1 MSDAL
6 TAEVL
11 RNALVVAAEEAGI
24 VVVRSAYSTFI
35 VEGSDASAAILD
47 ADGRLIA
54 HSMATTL
61 MNSMA
66 LKVAL
71 PELVKDI
78 PLATMRPG
86 DVFVLNDAYRGG
98 VHTNDLLVYRPVCT
112 SGIPAYFTATM
123 IHVSDLGGL
132 SAGGMAPLATDI
144 YLEGLQLPPVRLAT
158 ADGLEP
164 AVEAIL
170 RANSRTP
177 DKVMG
182 DVRALVAG
190 TAVAATRMDALI
202 REYGETGLR
211 AGIDAYLDYTETRT
225 RAALSALP
233 PGRYQASYP
242 IDDDG
247 MNPDNP
253 HHIRVTITLDHP
265 QPNART
271 LDPGNETPHA
281 RQQNQPDDTPTSPPD
296 DAQQAG
302 TRRSGVS
309 AGGEAGPGA
318 GTPVIDGASVVVDFA
333 GTDPQVPAA
342 INASA
347 SQSLAAA
354 VFAVRCFLDPTI
366 PMNDGCLRAI
376 DVRLPPGSLLD
387 ARSPYPCGGRFVPI
401 YAAMEAVF
409 QALSDAVPERA
420 IAASGIL
427 QPFSIAS
434 VDAPYWIH
442 LSYDFG
448 GVGARP
454 GLDGPNATGVHF
466 GVGRNSVPQVEPV
479 EGRCPLVVESIET
492 IPDSGGAGR
501 HRGGL
506 GSRTVYRFLADC
518 HVTTRGDRL
527 RLAPP
532 GRDGGQPGRL
542 GGFFKRRPDGSIE
555 RLASKVNNI
564 RFAAGEAFIV
574 ETTGGGG
581 VGPPQERDPA
591 LLEADLEAGH
601 VTPQGAAENY
611 GPAAP
616 PAQTRSPGS
625 KVTG

>member
-1 MSDAL
+1 MTDAL

-11 RNALVVAAEEAGI
+11 RNALVVAAEEASI

-35 VEGSDASAAILD
+35 VEGSDASAAVLD
-47 ADGRLIA
+47 ARGRLIA

-71 PELVKDI
+71 PELIKDI
-78 PLATMRPG
+78 PLETMRPG
-86 DVFVLNDAYRGG
+86 EAYVLNDAYRGG
-98 VHTNDLLVYRPVCT
+98 VHTNDLLVYRPVFVDGT
-112 SGIPAYFTATM
+112 PAYFTATM

-144 YLEGLQLPPVRLAT
+144 FLEGLQLPPVRLAT
-158 ADGLEP
+158 ADGVDP
-164 AVEAIL
+164 AIEAIL

-190 TAVAATRMDALI
+190 TAVAAARLETLI
-202 REYGETGLR
+202 GEYGVEGLA
-211 AGIDAYLDYTETRT
+211 AGIDDYLDYTEART
-225 RAALSALP
+225 RASLAELP
-233 PGRYQASYP
+233 AGRFEAAYP

-247 MNPDNP
+247 INPDKS
-253 HHIRVTITLDHP
+253 HHIRVAVTVS
-265 QPNART
+265 
-271 LDPGNETPHA
+271 
-281 RQQNQPDDTPTSPPD
+281 PTS
-296 DAQQAG
+296 A
-302 TRRSGVS
+302 VL
-309 AGGEAGPGA
+309 
-318 GTPVIDGASVVVDFA
+318 DFA

-342 INASA
+342 VNASA

-376 DVRLPPGSLLD
+376 EVHLPEGSLLN
-387 ARSPYPCGGRFVPI
+387 ARSPYPCGGRYVPI

-420 IAASGIL
+420 IAPSGIL
-427 QPFSIAS
+427 QPFSIAA
-434 VDAPYWIH
+434 VGAPYWIH

-448 GVGARP
+448 GVGARQ
-454 GLDGPNATGVHF
+454 GLDGPDATGVHF
-466 GVGRNSVPQVEPV
+466 GIGRNSVPQTEPV
-479 EGRCPLVVESIET
+479 ESRCPLIVESIET
-492 IPDSGGAGR
+492 IPDSGGPGR
-501 HRGGL
+501 FRGGL

-527 RLAPP
+527 RLPPP
-532 GRDGGQPGRL
+532 GRDGGLPGRL
-542 GGFFKRRPDGSIE
+542 GGFFKRHLDGTVE
-555 RLASKVNNI
+555 RLASKVNNV

-574 ETTGGGG
+574 ETTGGAGL
-581 VGPPQERDPA
+581 GPPIERDPA
-591 LLEADLEAGH
+591 AVQADLEVGR
-601 VTPQGAAENY
+601 VTPRGAAEDY
-611 GPAAP
+611 GF
-616 PAQTRSPGS
+616 SPGDVADRRDRS
-625 KVTG
+625 LPGRAMTG

>member
-1 MSDAL
+1 MNDAL

-11 RNALVVAAEEAGI
+11 RNALVVAAEEASI

-47 ADGRLIA
+47 AGGRLVA
-54 HSMATTL
+54 QSMATTL

-71 PELVKDI
+71 PELLKDV
-78 PLATMRPG
+78 PPHTMRPG
-86 DVFVLNDAYRGG
+86 EAYALNDAYRGG
-98 VHTNDLLVYRPVCT
+98 VHTNDLLVYRPVFA
-112 SGIPAYFTATM
+112 GGVPAYFTATM

-144 YLEGLQLPPVRLAT
+144 FLEGLQLPPVRLAT
-158 ADGLEP
+158 RDGLEP
-164 AVEAIL
+164 AVEAVL

-190 TAVAATRMDALI
+190 TAVAAARVEALMA
-202 REYGETGLR
+202 EYGVAGLA
-211 AGIDAYLDYTETRT
+211 AGVEDYLDHTETRT
-225 RAALSALP
+225 RAALAELP
-233 PGRYQASYP
+233 RGRFEASYP

-247 MNPDNP
+247 VRPGVA
-253 HHIRVTITLDHP
+253 HHVRVAVTLGGD
-265 QPNART
+265 AAV
-271 LDPGNETPHA
+271 LDFT
-281 RQQNQPDDTPTSPPD
+281 
-296 DAQQAG
+296 G
-302 TRRSGVS
+302 TG
-309 AGGEAGPGA
+309 
-318 GTPVIDGASVVVDFA
+318 
-333 GTDPQVPAA
+333 PQVPAA

-376 DVRLPPGSLLD
+376 EVVLPEGSLLN
-387 ARSPYPCGGRFVPI
+387 ARSPYPCGGRYVPI

-409 QALSDAVPERA
+409 QAMSDAMPDRA

-427 QPFSIAS
+427 QPFSIAA
-434 VDAPYWIH
+434 VGAPYWIH

-448 GVGARP
+448 GVGARQ
-454 GLDGPNATGVHF
+454 GLDGPDATGVHF
-466 GVGRNSVPQVEPV
+466 GIGRNSVPQAEPV
-479 EGRCPLVVESIET
+479 ESRCPLIVESVGT
-492 IPDSGGAGR
+492 IADSGGPGR
-501 HRGGL
+501 FRGGL

-527 RLAPP
+527 RLPPP
-532 GRDGGQPGRL
+532 GRDGGLPGRV
-542 GGFFKRRPDGSIE
+542 GGFHKRHLDGRVE
-555 RLASKVNNI
+555 RLASKVNNV
-564 RFAAGEAFIV
+564 RFAAGEAFVV

-581 VGPPQERDPA
+581 LGPPSERDPA
-591 LLEADLEAGH
+591 AILADLESGH
-601 VTPQGAAENY
+601 ITPEGAATDY
-611 GPAAP
+611 GFSSRPVP
-616 PAQTRSPGS
+616 RDRS
-625 KVTG
+625 

>member
-1 MSDAL
+1 MSAAAEAL

-11 RNALVVAAEEAGI
+11 RNALVVAAEEASI

-47 ADGRLIA
+47 ARGRLVA
-54 HSMATTL
+54 QSTATTL

-71 PELVKDI
+71 PELLADI
-78 PLATMRPG
+78 PAASMRPG
-86 DVFVLNDAYRGG
+86 DVFALNDPYRGG
-98 VHTNDLLVYRPVCT
+98 VHTNDLLVYRPVFVA
-112 SGIPAYFTATM
+112 GAPAYFTATM

-132 SAGGMAPLATDI
+132 SAGGMAPLATDVFA
-144 YLEGLQLPPVRLAT
+144 EGLQLPPVRLAT
-158 ADGLEP
+158 AHGPEP

-177 DKVMG
+177 DKVVG

-190 TAVAATRMDALI
+190 TAVAAARMEALLA
-202 REYGETGLR
+202 EYGPQGLAR
-211 AGIDAYLDYTETRT
+211 GVDDYLDHTETRT

-233 PGRYQASYP
+233 AGRHESSYP

-247 MNPDNP
+247 
-253 HHIRVTITLDHP
+253 
-265 QPNART
+265 
-271 LDPGNETPHA
+271 LDPATPHTVRVA
-281 RQQNQPDDTPTSPPD
+281 VTLTPQT
-296 DAQQAG
+296 
-302 TRRSGVS
+302 
-309 AGGEAGPGA
+309 GA
-318 GTPVIDGASVVVDFA
+318 AVLDFA
-333 GTDPQVPAA
+333 GTGPQVPAA

-354 VFAVRCFLDPTI
+354 VFAMRCFLDPAI

-376 DVRLPPGSLLD
+376 EVRLPPGSLLN

-409 QALSDAVPERA
+409 QALSDAMPERA

-427 QPFSIAS
+427 QPFSVAA
-434 VDAPYWIH
+434 VEAPYWIH

-448 GVGARP
+448 GVGARQ
-454 GLDGPNATGVHF
+454 GKDGPDATGVHF

-479 EGRCPLVVESIET
+479 ETRCPLVVESVEIV
-492 IPDSGGAGR
+492 PDSGGPGR

-506 GSRTVYRFLADC
+506 GSRTVIRFLADA

-527 RLAPP
+527 RNAPP
-532 GRDGGQPGRL
+532 GRSGGLPGRL
-542 GGFFKRRPDGSIE
+542 GGFYRRHPDGSLE
-555 RLASKVNNI
+555 RLPSKVNNA
-564 RFAAGEAFIV
+564 RFAAGEALVIQ
-574 ETTGGGG
+574 TTGGGG
-581 VGPPQERDPA
+581 IGPPRERPVA
-591 LLEADLEAGH
+591 EVVADLETGR
-601 VTPQGAAENY
+601 VTPAGALADY
-611 GPAAP
+611 GVVLRPDGTGLRTP
-616 PAQTRSPGS
+616 P
-625 KVTG
+625 

>member
-1 MSDAL
+1 MTDAL

-11 RNALVVAAEEAGI
+11 RSALVVAAEEASI

-35 VEGSDASAAILD
+35 VEGSDASAAVLD
-47 ADGRLIA
+47 ARGRLIA

-71 PELVKDI
+71 PEVLADI
-78 PLATMRPG
+78 PLDTMRPG
-86 DVFVLNDAYRGG
+86 DVYVLNDAYRGG
-98 VHTNDLLVYRPVCT
+98 VHTNDLLVYRPVF
-112 SGIPAYFTATM
+112 SGGAPVYFTATM

-144 YLEGLQLPPVRLAT
+144 FLEGLQLPPVRLAT
-158 ADGLEP
+158 EDGVDP

-190 TAVAATRMDALI
+190 TAVAAARMEALI
-202 REYGETGLR
+202 GEYGERGLA
-211 AGIDAYLDYTETRT
+211 AGIDDYLDYTETRT
-225 RAALSALP
+225 RAALAGLP
-233 PGRYQASYP
+233 EGRFEAAYP

-247 MNPDNP
+247 INPEKS
-253 HHIRVTITLDHP
+253 HEIRVSITLS
-265 QPNART
+265 
-271 LDPGNETPHA
+271 PGHA
-281 RQQNQPDDTPTSPPD
+281 LL
-296 DAQQAG
+296 
-302 TRRSGVS
+302 
-309 AGGEAGPGA
+309 
-318 GTPVIDGASVVVDFA
+318 DFA
-333 GTDPQVPAA
+333 GTGPQVPAA

-354 VFAVRCFLDPTI
+354 VFALRCFLDPTI

-376 DVRLPPGSLLD
+376 EVRLPEGSLLN
-387 ARSPYPCGGRFVPI
+387 ARSPYPCGGRYVPI

-427 QPFSIAS
+427 QPFSIAA
-434 VDAPYWIH
+434 VGAPYWIH

-448 GVGARP
+448 GVGARQ
-454 GLDGPNATGVHF
+454 GLDGPDATGVHF
-466 GVGRNSVPQVEPV
+466 GIGRNSVPQAEPV
-479 EGRCPLVVESIET
+479 ESRCPLIVESIET
-492 IPDSGGAGR
+492 IPDSGGPGR
-501 HRGGL
+501 FRGGL

-527 RLAPP
+527 RLPPP
-532 GRDGGQPGRL
+532 GRDGGLPGRV
-542 GGFFKRRPDGSIE
+542 GGFFKRHLDGRVE
-555 RLASKVNNI
+555 RLASKVNNV
-564 RFAAGEAFIV
+564 RFAAGEAFV
-574 ETTGGGG
+574 VATTGGGG
-581 VGPPQERDPA
+581 LGPPGDRDRTA
-591 LLEADLEAGH
+591 LLADLDAGR
-601 VTPQGAAENY
+601 VTPRGAAEDY
-611 GPAAP
+611 GLDTRGPAEPAP
-616 PAQTRSPGS
+616 PKLAE
-625 KVTG
+625 

>member
-1 MSDAL
+1 MNDAL
-6 TAEVL
+6 TADVL

-24 VVVRSAYSTFI
+24 VVVRSAWSTFI
-35 VEGSDASAAILD
+35 VEGSDASAAVLD
-47 ADGRLIA
+47 ARGRLVA

-66 LKVAL
+66 LKAAL
-71 PELVKDI
+71 PELLKDI
-78 PLATMRPG
+78 PPHTMRPG
-86 DVFVLNDAYRGG
+86 DAYVLNDAYRGG
-98 VHTNDLLVYRPVCT
+98 VHTNDLLVYRPVFA
-112 SGIPAYFTATM
+112 GGAPAYFTATM

-144 YLEGLQLPPVRLAT
+144 FLEGLQLPPIRLAT
-158 ADGLEP
+158 RDGLEP

-190 TAVAATRMDALI
+190 TAVAAARLESLMA
-202 REYGETGLR
+202 EYGEPGLA
-211 AGIDAYLDYTETRT
+211 AGVDAYLDHTETRT
-225 RAALSALP
+225 RAALAELP
-233 PGRYQASYP
+233 RGRFEASYP

-247 MNPDNP
+247 VDLERA
-253 HHIRVTITLDHP
+253 HDVRVAVTLEGDAVTLDF
-265 QPNART
+265 T
-271 LDPGNETPHA
+271 
-281 RQQNQPDDTPTSPPD
+281 
-296 DAQQAG
+296 G
-302 TRRSGVS
+302 TG
-309 AGGEAGPGA
+309 
-318 GTPVIDGASVVVDFA
+318 
-333 GTDPQVPAA
+333 PQVPAA

-376 DVRLPPGSLLD
+376 EVVLPEGSLLN
-387 ARSPYPCGGRFVPI
+387 ARSPHPCGGRYVPI

-427 QPFSIAS
+427 QPFSIAA
-434 VDAPYWIH
+434 VGAPYWIH

-448 GVGARP
+448 GVGARR
-454 GLDGPNATGVHF
+454 GLDGPDATGVHF
-466 GVGRNSVPQVEPV
+466 GIGRNSVPQAEPV
-479 EGRCPLVVESIET
+479 ESRCPLIVESVET
-492 IPDSGGAGR
+492 VPDSGGPGR
-501 HRGGL
+501 FRGGL

-527 RLAPP
+527 RLPPP
-532 GRDGGQPGRL
+532 GRDGGLPGRV
-542 GGFFKRRPDGSIE
+542 GGFFKRHLDGRVE
-555 RLASKVNNI
+555 RLASKVNNV
-564 RFAAGEAFIV
+564 RFGAGEAFIV

-581 VGPPQERDPA
+581 LGPPSERDRDA
-591 LLEADLEAGH
+591 VLADLESGH
-601 VTPQGAAENY
+601 ITGRGAAEDY
-611 GPAAP
+611 GV
-616 PAQTRSPGS
+616 S
-625 KVTG
+625 V

>member
-1 MSDAL
+1 MTADAL

-11 RNALVVAAEEAGI
+11 RNALVVAAEEASI

-35 VEGSDASAAILD
+35 VEGSDASAAVLD
-47 ADGRLIA
+47 ARGRLIA

-71 PELVKDI
+71 PELLKDV
-78 PLATMRPG
+78 PPHAMRPG
-86 DVFVLNDAYRGG
+86 EVYVLNDAYRGG
-98 VHTNDLLVYRPVCT
+98 VHTNDLLVYRPVFI
-112 SGIPAYFTATM
+112 GGDPAYFTATM

-144 YLEGLQLPPVRLAT
+144 FLEGLQLPPVRLVT
-158 ADGLEP
+158 AGGVLEP
-164 AVEAIL
+164 AIEAIL

-190 TAVAATRMDALI
+190 TKVAAARLESLI
-202 REYGETGLR
+202 SEYGEQGL
-211 AGIDAYLDYTETRT
+211 AEGIDAYLDHTEART
-225 RAALSALP
+225 RAALAELP
-233 PGRYQASYP
+233 EGRFEASYP

-247 MNPDNP
+247 IDLHRR
-253 HHIRVTITLDHP
+253 HHVRVAVTLGG
-265 QPNART
+265 RT
-271 LDPGNETPHA
+271 AAL
-281 RQQNQPDDTPTSPPD
+281 
-296 DAQQAG
+296 
-302 TRRSGVS
+302 
-309 AGGEAGPGA
+309 
-318 GTPVIDGASVVVDFA
+318 DFA

-354 VFAVRCFLDPTI
+354 VFAVRCFLDPAI

-376 DVRLPPGSLLD
+376 EVHLPEGSLLN
-387 ARSPYPCGGRFVPI
+387 ARSPHPCGGRFVPI

-427 QPFSIAS
+427 QPFSIAA
-434 VDAPYWIH
+434 VGAPYWIH

-448 GVGARP
+448 GVGARR
-454 GLDGPNATGVHF
+454 GLDGPDATGVHF

-479 EGRCPLVVESIET
+479 ESRCPLIVESIET
-492 IPDSGGAGR
+492 IPDSGGPGR

-506 GSRTVYRFLADC
+506 GSRTVYRFLSDC

-532 GRDGGQPGRL
+532 GREGGLPGRL
-542 GGFFKRRPDGSIE
+542 GGFYRRRVDGTVE
-555 RLASKVNNI
+555 RLASKVNNV

-581 VGPPQERDPA
+581 LGPPPERDRA
-591 LLEADLEAGH
+591 AILADLDAGR
-601 VTPQGAAENY
+601 VSPRGAAEDY
-611 GPAAP
+611 G
-616 PAQTRSPGS
+616 
-625 KVTG
+625 VC

>member
-11 RNALVVAAEEAGI
+11 RNALVVAAEEASI

-35 VEGSDASAAILD
+35 VEGSDASAAVLD
-47 ADGRLIA
+47 ARGRLIA

-71 PELVKDI
+71 PELIEDI
-78 PLATMRPG
+78 PLETMRPG
-86 DVFVLNDAYRGG
+86 DVYVLNDAYRGG
-98 VHTNDLLVYRPVCT
+98 VHTNDLLVYRPVFVGGT
-112 SGIPAYFTATM
+112 PAYFTATM

-144 YLEGLQLPPVRLAT
+144 FLEGLQLPPVRLAT
-158 ADGLEP
+158 ADGIEP
-164 AVEAIL
+164 AMEAIL

-190 TAVAATRMDALI
+190 TAVAAARLESLI
-202 REYGETGLR
+202 GEYGVEGLA
-211 AGIDAYLDYTETRT
+211 AGVDDYLDYTEART
-225 RAALSALP
+225 RASLAELP
-233 PGRYQASYP
+233 EGRFEAAYP

-247 MNPDNP
+247 INPEKS
-253 HHIRVTITLDHP
+253 HHIRVAVTLD
-265 QPNART
+265 AT
-271 LDPGNETPHA
+271 
-281 RQQNQPDDTPTSPPD
+281 
-296 DAQQAG
+296 
-302 TRRSGVS
+302 
-309 AGGEAGPGA
+309 GA
-318 GTPVIDGASVVVDFA
+318 VLDFA

-342 INASA
+342 VNASA

-376 DVRLPPGSLLD
+376 DVRLPEGSLLN
-387 ARSPYPCGGRFVPI
+387 ARSPYPCGGRYVPI

-420 IAASGIL
+420 IAPSGIL
-427 QPFSIAS
+427 QPFSIAA
-434 VDAPYWIH
+434 VGAPYWIH

-448 GVGARP
+448 GVGARQ
-454 GLDGPNATGVHF
+454 GLDGPDATGVHF
-466 GVGRNSVPQVEPV
+466 GVGRNSVPQAEPV
-479 EGRCPLVVESIET
+479 ESRCPLIVESIET
-492 IPDSGGAGR
+492 IPDSGGPGR
-501 HRGGL
+501 FRGGL

-527 RLAPP
+527 RLPPP
-532 GRDGGQPGRL
+532 GRDGGLPGRV
-542 GGFFKRRPDGSIE
+542 GGFFKRHLDGTVE
-555 RLASKVNNI
+555 RLASKVNNV

-574 ETTGGGG
+574 ETTGGAGL
-581 VGPPQERDPA
+581 GPPSERDPA
-591 LLEADLEAGH
+591 AVLADLEAGR
-601 VTPQGAAENY
+601 VTPRGAAEDY
-611 GPAAP
+611 GAET
-616 PAQTRSPGS
+616 QSSIRSAGS
-625 KVTG
+625 KLIG

>member
-1 MSDAL
+1 MTDPL

-11 RNALVVAAEEAGI
+11 RNALVVAAEEASI

-35 VEGSDASAAILD
+35 VEGSDASAAVLD
-47 ADGRLIA
+47 ARGRLIA
-54 HSMATTL
+54 QSTATTL

-71 PELVKDI
+71 PELVKDF
-78 PLATMRPG
+78 PLETMRPG
-86 DVFVLNDAYRGG
+86 EVYVLNDAYRGG
-98 VHTNDLLVYRPVCT
+98 VHTNDLLVYRPVFVA
-112 SGIPAYFTATM
+112 GAPAYFTATM

-144 YLEGLQLPPVRLAT
+144 FLEGLQLPPVRLAT
-158 ADGLEP
+158 ADGIDP
-164 AVEAIL
+164 AMEAIL

-190 TAVAATRMDALI
+190 TAVAAARLEALI
-202 REYGETGLR
+202 GEYGEQGLA
-211 AGIDAYLDYTETRT
+211 AGVDDYLDYTEART
-225 RAALSALP
+225 RASLAELP
-233 PGRYQASYP
+233 EGRFAAAYP
-242 IDDDG
+242 FDDDG
-247 MNPDNP
+247 MNPEKS
-253 HHIRVTITLDHP
+253 HLIRVAVTLD
-265 QPNART
+265 A
-271 LDPGNETPHA
+271 DHA
-281 RQQNQPDDTPTSPPD
+281 
-296 DAQQAG
+296 
-302 TRRSGVS
+302 VL
-309 AGGEAGPGA
+309 
-318 GTPVIDGASVVVDFA
+318 DFA

-366 PMNDGCLRAI
+366 AMNDGCLRAI
-376 DVRLPPGSLLD
+376 EVHLPEGSLLN
-387 ARSPYPCGGRFVPI
+387 ARSPYPCGGRYVPI

-427 QPFSIAS
+427 QPFSIAA
-434 VDAPYWIH
+434 VGAPYWIH

-448 GVGARP
+448 GVGARQ
-454 GLDGPNATGVHF
+454 GLDGPDATGVHF
-466 GVGRNSVPQVEPV
+466 GIGRNSVPQAEPV
-479 EGRCPLVVESIET
+479 ESRCPLIVESIET
-492 IPDSGGAGR
+492 IPDSGGPGR
-501 HRGGL
+501 FRGGL

-532 GRDGGQPGRL
+532 GRDGGLPGRL
-542 GGFFKRRPDGSIE
+542 GGFFKRHLDGTVE
-555 RLASKVNNI
+555 RLASKVNNV

-581 VGPPQERDPA
+581 LGPLGERDPA
-591 LLEADLEAGH
+591 AVLADLDAGR
-601 VTPQGAAENY
+601 VTVRGAAEDY
-611 GPAAP
+611 GVD
-616 PAQTRSPGS
+616 QSSIRSAGS
-625 KVTG
+625 KLME

>member
-1 MSDAL
+1 MTDAL

-11 RNALVVAAEEAGI
+11 RNALVVAAEEASI

-35 VEGSDASAAILD
+35 VEGSDASAAVMD
-47 ADGRLIA
+47 ARGRLIA

-71 PELVKDI
+71 PELIKDI
-78 PLATMRPG
+78 PLDTMRPG
-86 DVFVLNDAYRGG
+86 EAYVLNDAYRGG
-98 VHTNDLLVYRPVCT
+98 VHTNDLLVYRPVFVD
-112 SGIPAYFTATM
+112 GVPAYFTATM

-144 YLEGLQLPPVRLAT
+144 FLEGLQLPPVRLAT
-158 ADGLEP
+158 ADGIDP
-164 AVEAIL
+164 AMEAIL

-190 TAVAATRMDALI
+190 TAVAAARLEALI
-202 REYGETGLR
+202 AEHGVEGLA
-211 AGIDAYLDYTETRT
+211 AGVDDYLDYTEART
-225 RAALSALP
+225 RASLADLP
-233 PGRYQASYP
+233 GGRYETAYP

-247 MNPDNP
+247 INPEKS
-253 HHIRVTITLDHP
+253 HHIRVAVTLS
-265 QPNART
+265 AT
-271 LDPGNETPHA
+271 
-281 RQQNQPDDTPTSPPD
+281 
-296 DAQQAG
+296 QA
-302 TRRSGVS
+302 VL
-309 AGGEAGPGA
+309 
-318 GTPVIDGASVVVDFA
+318 DFA

-376 DVRLPPGSLLD
+376 EVRLPEGSLLN
-387 ARSPYPCGGRFVPI
+387 ARSPYPCGGRYVPI

-420 IAASGIL
+420 IAPSGIL
-427 QPFSIAS
+427 QPFSIAA
-434 VDAPYWIH
+434 VGAPYWIH

-448 GVGARP
+448 GVGARQ
-454 GLDGPNATGVHF
+454 GLDGPDATGVHF
-466 GVGRNSVPQVEPV
+466 GIGRNSVPQVEPV
-479 EGRCPLVVESIET
+479 ESRCPLIVESIET
-492 IPDSGGAGR
+492 IPDSGGPGR
-501 HRGGL
+501 YRGGL
-506 GSRTVYRFLADC
+506 GSRTVYRFLTDC

-527 RLAPP
+527 RLPPP
-532 GRDGGQPGRL
+532 GRDGGLPGRV
-542 GGFFKRRPDGSIE
+542 GGFFKHHLDGTVE
-555 RLASKVNNI
+555 RLASKVNNV

-574 ETTGGGG
+574 ETTGGAGL
-581 VGPPQERDPA
+581 GPPAERDRA
-591 LLEADLEAGH
+591 AILADLEAGR
-601 VTPQGAAENY
+601 VTPRGAAEDY
-611 GPAAP
+611 GLETGRPIKSA
-616 PAQTRSPGS
+616 GS
-625 KVTG
+625 KLTA

>member
-1 MSDAL
+1 MNDAL

-11 RNALVVAAEEAGI
+11 RNALVVAAEEASI

-47 ADGRLIA
+47 AGGRLVA
-54 HSMATTL
+54 QSMATTL

-71 PELVKDI
+71 PELLKDI
-78 PLATMRPG
+78 PPHTMRPG
-86 DVFVLNDAYRGG
+86 EAYALNDAYRGG
-98 VHTNDLLVYRPVCT
+98 VHTNDLLVYRPVFA
-112 SGIPAYFTATM
+112 GGVPAYFTATM

-144 YLEGLQLPPVRLAT
+144 FLEGLQLPPVRLAT
-158 ADGLEP
+158 RDGLEP
-164 AVEAIL
+164 AVEAVL

-190 TAVAATRMDALI
+190 TAVAASRVEALLA
-202 REYGETGLR
+202 EYGEEGLA
-211 AGIDAYLDYTETRT
+211 AGVTDYLDHTETRT
-225 RAALSALP
+225 RAALAELP
-233 PGRYQASYP
+233 RGRFEASYP

-247 MNPDNP
+247 MRPGVA
-253 HHIRVTITLDHP
+253 HHVRVAVTLGGD
-265 QPNART
+265 AAV
-271 LDPGNETPHA
+271 LDFT
-281 RQQNQPDDTPTSPPD
+281 
-296 DAQQAG
+296 G
-302 TRRSGVS
+302 TG
-309 AGGEAGPGA
+309 
-318 GTPVIDGASVVVDFA
+318 
-333 GTDPQVPAA
+333 PQVPAA

-376 DVRLPPGSLLD
+376 EVVLPEGSLLN
-387 ARSPYPCGGRFVPI
+387 ARSPYPCGGRYVPI

-409 QALSDAVPERA
+409 QAMSDAMPDRA

-427 QPFSIAS
+427 QPFSIAA
-434 VDAPYWIH
+434 VGAPYWIH

-448 GVGARP
+448 GVGARQ
-454 GLDGPNATGVHF
+454 GLDGPDATGVHF
-466 GVGRNSVPQVEPV
+466 GIGRNSVPQAEPV
-479 EGRCPLVVESIET
+479 ESRCPLIVESVGT
-492 IPDSGGAGR
+492 IADSGGPGR
-501 HRGGL
+501 FRGGL

-527 RLAPP
+527 RLPPP
-532 GRDGGQPGRL
+532 GRDGGLPGRV
-542 GGFFKRRPDGSIE
+542 GGFHKRHLDGRLE
-555 RLASKVNNI
+555 RLASKVNNV
-564 RFAAGEAFIV
+564 RFAAGEAFVV

-581 VGPPQERDPA
+581 LGPPSERDPA
-591 LLEADLEAGH
+591 AIQADLESGH
-601 VTPQGAAENY
+601 ITPEGAANDY
-611 GPAAP
+611 GFSSRPVP
-616 PAQTRSPGS
+616 RDRS
-625 KVTG
+625 

>member
-1 MSDAL
+1 MNDAL
-6 TAEVL
+6 TADVL

-24 VVVRSAYSTFI
+24 VVVRSAWSTFI
-35 VEGSDASAAILD
+35 VEGSDASAAVLD
-47 ADGRLIA
+47 ARGRLVA

-66 LKVAL
+66 LKAAL
-71 PELVKDI
+71 PELLKDI
-78 PLATMRPG
+78 PPHTMRPG
-86 DVFVLNDAYRGG
+86 DAYVLNDAYRGG
-98 VHTNDLLVYRPVCT
+98 VHTNDLLVYRPVFA
-112 SGIPAYFTATM
+112 GGAPAYFTATM

-144 YLEGLQLPPVRLAT
+144 FLEGLQLPPIRLAT
-158 ADGLEP
+158 RDGLEP

-190 TAVAATRMDALI
+190 TAVAAARLESLMA
-202 REYGETGLR
+202 EYGEPGLA
-211 AGIDAYLDYTETRT
+211 AGVDAYLDHTETRT
-225 RAALSALP
+225 RAALAELP
-233 PGRYQASYP
+233 RGRFEASYP

-247 MNPDNP
+247 VDLERA
-253 HHIRVTITLDHP
+253 HDVRVAVTLEGDAVTLDF
-265 QPNART
+265 T
-271 LDPGNETPHA
+271 
-281 RQQNQPDDTPTSPPD
+281 
-296 DAQQAG
+296 G
-302 TRRSGVS
+302 TG
-309 AGGEAGPGA
+309 
-318 GTPVIDGASVVVDFA
+318 
-333 GTDPQVPAA
+333 PQVPAA

-376 DVRLPPGSLLD
+376 EVVLPEGSLLN
-387 ARSPYPCGGRFVPI
+387 ARSPHPCGGRYVPI

-427 QPFSIAS
+427 QPFSIAA
-434 VDAPYWIH
+434 VGAPYWIH

-448 GVGARP
+448 GVGARR
-454 GLDGPNATGVHF
+454 GLDGPDATGVHF
-466 GVGRNSVPQVEPV
+466 GIGRNSVPQAEPV
-479 EGRCPLVVESIET
+479 ESRCPLIVESVET
-492 IPDSGGAGR
+492 VPDSGGPGR
-501 HRGGL
+501 FRGGL

-527 RLAPP
+527 RLPPP
-532 GRDGGQPGRL
+532 GRDGGLPGRV
-542 GGFFKRRPDGSIE
+542 GGFFKRHLDGRVE
-555 RLASKVNNI
+555 RLASKVNNV
-564 RFAAGEAFIV
+564 RFGAGEAFIV

-581 VGPPQERDPA
+581 LGPP
-591 LLEADLEAGH
+591 
-601 VTPQGAAENY
+601 
-611 GPAAP
+611 
-616 PAQTRSPGS
+616 
-625 KVTG
+625 

>member
-1 MSDAL
+1 MNDAL

-11 RNALVVAAEEAGI
+11 RNALVVAAEEASI

-47 ADGRLIA
+47 AGGRLIA
-54 HSMATTL
+54 QSMATTL

-71 PELVKDI
+71 PELLKDI
-78 PLATMRPG
+78 PPHTMRPG
-86 DVFVLNDAYRGG
+86 EAYALNDAYRGG
-98 VHTNDLLVYRPVCT
+98 VHTNDLLVYRPVFA
-112 SGIPAYFTATM
+112 GGVPAYFTATM

-132 SAGGMAPLATDI
+132 SAGGMAPLATDVF
-144 YLEGLQLPPVRLAT
+144 LEGLQLPPVRLAT
-158 ADGLEP
+158 RDGLEP
-164 AVEAIL
+164 AVEAVL

-190 TAVAATRMDALI
+190 TAVAAARVEALTA
-202 REYGETGLR
+202 EYGEEGLA
-211 AGIDAYLDYTETRT
+211 AGVEDYLRHTETRT
-225 RAALSALP
+225 RAALAELP
-233 PGRYQASYP
+233 RGRFEASYP

-247 MNPDNP
+247 VRPGVA
-253 HHIRVTITLDHP
+253 HHVRVAVTLGGD
-265 QPNART
+265 AAV
-271 LDPGNETPHA
+271 LDFT
-281 RQQNQPDDTPTSPPD
+281 
-296 DAQQAG
+296 G
-302 TRRSGVS
+302 TG
-309 AGGEAGPGA
+309 
-318 GTPVIDGASVVVDFA
+318 
-333 GTDPQVPAA
+333 PQVPAA

-376 DVRLPPGSLLD
+376 EVVLPEGSLLN
-387 ARSPYPCGGRFVPI
+387 ARSPHPCGGRYVPI

-409 QALSDAVPERA
+409 QAMSDAMPERA

-427 QPFSIAS
+427 QPFSIAA
-434 VDAPYWIH
+434 VGAPYWIH

-448 GVGARP
+448 GVGARR
-454 GLDGPNATGVHF
+454 GLDGPDATGVHF
-466 GVGRNSVPQVEPV
+466 GIGRNSVPQAEPV
-479 EGRCPLVVESIET
+479 ESRCPLIVESVGT
-492 IPDSGGAGR
+492 IADSGGPGR
-501 HRGGL
+501 FRGGL

-527 RLAPP
+527 RLPPP
-532 GRDGGQPGRL
+532 GRDGGLPGRV
-542 GGFFKRRPDGSIE
+542 GGFHKRHLNGRVE
-555 RLASKVNNI
+555 RLASKVNNV

-581 VGPPQERDPA
+581 LGPPSERDPA
-591 LLEADLEAGH
+591 AILADLESGH
-601 VTPQGAAENY
+601 VTAEGAAKDY
-611 GPAAP
+611 GFELRGA
-616 PAQTRSPGS
+616 TRTAGS
-625 KVTG
+625 KLTG

>member
-1 MSDAL
+1 MTDAL

-11 RNALVVAAEEAGI
+11 RNALVVAAEEASI

-47 ADGRLIA
+47 ARGRLIA

-71 PELVKDI
+71 PELIKDI
-78 PLATMRPG
+78 PLEAMRPG
-86 DVFVLNDAYRGG
+86 EVYVLNDAYRGG
-98 VHTNDLLVYRPVCT
+98 VHTNDLLVYRPVFV
-112 SGIPAYFTATM
+112 SGTPAYFTATM

-144 YLEGLQLPPVRLAT
+144 FLEGLQLPPVRLGT
-158 ADGLEP
+158 ADGIDP
-164 AVEAIL
+164 AMEAVL

-190 TAVAATRMDALI
+190 TAVAAARMESLI
-202 REYGETGLR
+202 GEYGVEGLA
-211 AGIDAYLDYTETRT
+211 AGVDDYLDHTEART
-225 RAALSALP
+225 RASLAELP
-233 PGRYQASYP
+233 AGRFEAAYP

-247 MNPDNP
+247 MDPVRS
-253 HHIRVTITLDHP
+253 HHVRVAVTL
-265 QPNART
+265 
-271 LDPGNETPHA
+271 
-281 RQQNQPDDTPTSPPD
+281 
-296 DAQQAG
+296 
-302 TRRSGVS
+302 
-309 AGGEAGPGA
+309 
-318 GTPVIDGASVVVDFA
+318 GASRAVLDFA
-333 GTDPQVPAA
+333 GTGPQVPAA

-354 VFAVRCFLDPTI
+354 VFAVRCFLDPAI

-376 DVRLPPGSLLD
+376 EVRLPEGSLLN
-387 ARSPYPCGGRFVPI
+387 ARSPYPCGGRYVPI

-420 IAASGIL
+420 IAPSGIL
-427 QPFSIAS
+427 QPFSIAA
-434 VDAPYWIH
+434 VGAPYWIH
-442 LSYDFG
+442 LAYDFG
-448 GVGARP
+448 GVGARQ
-454 GLDGPNATGVHF
+454 GLDGPDATGVHF
-466 GVGRNSVPQVEPV
+466 GVGRNSVPQAEPV
-479 EGRCPLVVESIET
+479 ESRCPLIVESIET
-492 IPDSGGAGR
+492 IPDSGGPGR
-501 HRGGL
+501 FRGGL

-532 GRDGGQPGRL
+532 GRDGGLPGRL
-542 GGFFKRRPDGSIE
+542 GGFFKRHLDGTVE
-555 RLASKVNNI
+555 RLASKVNNV

-581 VGPPQERDPA
+581 LGAPGERSRKA
-591 LLEADLEAGH
+591 VMADLEAGR
-601 VTPQGAAENY
+601 VTPRGAVEDY
-611 GPAAP
+611 GFESRRPNNSA
-616 PAQTRSPGS
+616 GS
-625 KVTG
+625 KLTR

>member
-1 MSDAL
+1 MHDVL

-11 RNALVVAAEEAGI
+11 RNALVVAAEEASI

-35 VEGSDASAAILD
+35 VEGSDASAAVLD
-47 ADGRLIA
+47 ARGRLVA
-54 HSMATTL
+54 QSMATTL

-71 PELVKDI
+71 PEL
-78 PLATMRPG
+78 LADVPPRTMRPG
-86 DVFVLNDAYRGG
+86 DVYVLNDAYRGG
-98 VHTNDLLVYRPVCT
+98 VHTNDLLVYRPVFVA
-112 SGIPAYFTATM
+112 GRPEYFAATM

-144 YLEGLQLPPVRLAT
+144 FLEGLQLPPVRLAT
-158 ADGLEP
+158 SAGLEP
-164 AVEAIL
+164 AVEAVL

-190 TAVAATRMDALI
+190 TAVAAARLRSLI
-202 REYGETGLR
+202 EEYGEEGLA
-211 AGIDAYLDYTETRT
+211 AGIDDYLDYTEARTRT
-225 RAALSALP
+225 ALADLP
-233 PGRYQASYP
+233 KGRFEASYP

-247 MNPDNP
+247 INPGEP
-253 HHIRVTITLDHP
+253 HHIRV
-265 QPNART
+265 AVT
-271 LDPGNETPHA
+271 LDPSHA
-281 RQQNQPDDTPTSPPD
+281 
-296 DAQQAG
+296 
-302 TRRSGVS
+302 VL
-309 AGGEAGPGA
+309 
-318 GTPVIDGASVVVDFA
+318 DFA

-376 DVRLPPGSLLD
+376 DVLLPEGSLLN
-387 ARSPYPCGGRFVPI
+387 ARSPYPCGGRYVPI

-427 QPFSIAS
+427 QPFSIAA
-434 VDAPYWIH
+434 VGAPYWIH

-448 GVGARP
+448 GVGARQ
-454 GLDGPNATGVHF
+454 GLDGPDATGVHF
-466 GVGRNSVPQVEPV
+466 GIGRNSVPQAEPV
-479 EGRCPLVVESIET
+479 ESRCPLVVESIET
-492 IPDSGGAGR
+492 IPDSGGPGR

-527 RLAPP
+527 RLPPP
-532 GRDGGQPGRL
+532 GRDGGLPGRV
-542 GGFFKRRPDGSIE
+542 GGFHKRHLDGSVE
-555 RLASKVNNI
+555 RLAAKVNNV
-564 RFAAGEAFIV
+564 RFAAGEAFVV

-581 VGPPQERDPA
+581 IGPPAERA
-591 LLEADLEAGH
+591 REAILADLEAGR
-601 VTPQGAAENY
+601 VTPRGAADDY
-611 GPAAP
+611 GFE
-616 PAQTRSPGS
+616 RCSS
-625 KVTG
+625 R

>member
-1 MSDAL
+1 MNDAL

-11 RNALVVAAEEAGI
+11 RNALVVAAEEASI

-47 ADGRLIA
+47 AGGRLVA
-54 HSMATTL
+54 QSMATTL

-71 PELVKDI
+71 PELLKDI
-78 PLATMRPG
+78 PPHTMRPG
-86 DVFVLNDAYRGG
+86 EAYALNDAYRGG
-98 VHTNDLLVYRPVCT
+98 VHTNDLLVYRPVFA
-112 SGIPAYFTATM
+112 GGAPAYFTATM

-144 YLEGLQLPPVRLAT
+144 FLEGLQLPPVRLAT
-158 ADGLEP
+158 RDGLEP
-164 AVEAIL
+164 AVEAVL

-190 TAVAATRMDALI
+190 TAVAASRVEALLA
-202 REYGETGLR
+202 EYGEEGLA
-211 AGIDAYLDYTETRT
+211 AGVADYLDHTETRT
-225 RAALSALP
+225 RAALAELP
-233 PGRYQASYP
+233 RGRFEASYP

-247 MNPDNP
+247 MRPGVA
-253 HHIRVTITLDHP
+253 HHVRVAVTL
-265 QPNART
+265 
-271 LDPGNETPHA
+271 
-281 RQQNQPDDTPTSPPD
+281 
-296 DAQQAG
+296 
-302 TRRSGVS
+302 
-309 AGGEAGPGA
+309 GGEAA
-318 GTPVIDGASVVVDFA
+318 VLDFTGTG
-333 GTDPQVPAA
+333 PQVPAA

-376 DVRLPPGSLLD
+376 EVVLPEGSLLN
-387 ARSPYPCGGRFVPI
+387 ARSPYPCGGRYVPI

-409 QALSDAVPERA
+409 QAMSDAMPDRA

-427 QPFSIAS
+427 QPFSIAA
-434 VDAPYWIH
+434 VGAPYWIH

-448 GVGARP
+448 GVGARQ
-454 GLDGPNATGVHF
+454 GLDGPDATGVHF
-466 GVGRNSVPQVEPV
+466 GIGRNSIPQAEPV
-479 EGRCPLVVESIET
+479 ESRCPLVVESVGT
-492 IPDSGGAGR
+492 IADSGGPGR
-501 HRGGL
+501 FRGGL

-527 RLAPP
+527 RLPPP
-532 GRDGGQPGRL
+532 GRDGGLPGRV
-542 GGFFKRRPDGSIE
+542 GGFHKRHLDGRLE
-555 RLASKVNNI
+555 RLASKVNNV
-564 RFAAGEAFIV
+564 RFAAGEAFVV

-581 VGPPQERDPA
+581 LGPPSERDPA
-591 LLEADLEAGH
+591 AIRADLESGH
-601 VTPQGAAENY
+601 ITPEGAAKDY
-611 GPAAP
+611 GFSGRPVP
-616 PAQTRSPGS
+616 RDRS
-625 KVTG
+625 

>member
-47 ADGRLIA
+47 AGGRLIA

-71 PELVKDI
+71 PELVQDI

-98 VHTNDLLVYRPVCT
+98 VHTNDLLVYRPVFT
-112 SGIPAYFTATM
+112 AGTPAYFTATM

-164 AVEAIL
+164 TVEAIL

-190 TAVAATRMDALI
+190 TAVAATRIDALI
-202 REYGETGLR
+202 REYGETGLK

-225 RAALSALP
+225 RAALAALP
-233 PGRYQASYP
+233 PGRHQASYP

-247 MNPDNP
+247 INTDKP
-253 HHIRVTITLDHP
+253 HHIRVTITLNQTP
-265 QPNART
+265 AT
-271 LDPGNETPHA
+271 LDNGPERPGGAA
-281 RQQNQPDDTPTSPPD
+281 R
-296 DAQQAG
+296 
-302 TRRSGVS
+302 
-309 AGGEAGPGA
+309 
-318 GTPVIDGASVVVDFA
+318 VVVDFA

-376 DVRLPPGSLLD
+376 DVRLPPGSLLN
-387 ARSPYPCGGRFVPI
+387 ARSPYPCGGRYVPI
-401 YAAMEAVF
+401 YAAIEAVF

-442 LSYDFG
+442 LAYDFG

-454 GLDGPNATGVHF
+454 GLDGPDATGVHF

-492 IPDSGGAGR
+492 IPDSGGPGR

-532 GRDGGQPGRL
+532 GRDGGLPGRL

-555 RLASKVNNI
+555 RLASKVNNV
-564 RFAAGEAFIV
+564 RFTAGEAFIV

-581 VGPPQERDPA
+581 IGPPQERDPA
-591 LLEADLEAGH
+591 LIEADLEAGR
-601 VTPQGAAENY
+601 VTHQGAAENY
-611 GPAAP
+611 GNFGPAD
-616 PAQTRSPGS
+616 RSD
-625 KVTG
+625 

>member
-1 MSDAL
+1 MTTDSL

-11 RNALVVAAEEAGI
+11 RNALVVAAEEASI

-35 VEGSDASAAILD
+35 VEGSDASAAVLD
-47 ADGRLIA
+47 ARGRLIA

-66 LKVAL
+66 LKLAL
-71 PELVKDI
+71 PELLRDI
-78 PLATMRPG
+78 PPDTMRPG
-86 DVFVLNDAYRGG
+86 EVYALNDAYRGG
-98 VHTNDLLVYRPVCT
+98 VHTNDLLVYRPVFVQDA
-112 SGIPAYFTATM
+112 PAYFTATM

-144 YLEGLQLPPVRLAT
+144 FLEGLQLPPVRLAT

-164 AVEAIL
+164 AIEAVL
-170 RANSRTP
+170 KANSRTP

-190 TAVAATRMDALI
+190 TAVAAARMESLI
-202 REYGETGLR
+202 AEYGEHGLA
-211 AGIDAYLDYTETRT
+211 AGVDGYLDHTEART
-225 RAALSALP
+225 RAALAELP
-233 PGRYQASYP
+233 EGRFEASYP

-247 MNPDNP
+247 IDPDR
-253 HHIRVTITLDHP
+253 HHHVRVAVTLDR
-265 QPNART
+265 RT
-271 LDPGNETPHA
+271 AAL
-281 RQQNQPDDTPTSPPD
+281 
-296 DAQQAG
+296 
-302 TRRSGVS
+302 
-309 AGGEAGPGA
+309 
-318 GTPVIDGASVVVDFA
+318 DFA
-333 GTDPQVPAA
+333 GTGPQVPAA

-354 VFAVRCFLDPTI
+354 VFAIRCFLDPTI

-376 DVRLPPGSLLD
+376 DVHLPEGSLLN
-387 ARSPYPCGGRFVPI
+387 ARSPHPCGGRYVPI

-427 QPFSIAS
+427 QPFSISA
-434 VDAPYWIH
+434 VGAPYWIH

-448 GVGARP
+448 GVGARR
-454 GLDGPNATGVHF
+454 GLDGPDATGVHF

-479 EGRCPLVVESIET
+479 ESRCPLIVESIET
-492 IPDSGGAGR
+492 IPDSGGPGR
-501 HRGGL
+501 YRGGL

-532 GRDGGQPGRL
+532 GREGGLPGRL
-542 GGFFKRRPDGSIE
+542 GGFYRRRLDGTVE
-555 RLASKVNNI
+555 RLASKVNNV
-564 RFAAGEAFIV
+564 RFAAGEAFVV

-581 VGPPQERDPA
+581 LGPAAERDREA
-591 LLEADLEAGH
+591 VLADLDAGR
-601 VTPQGAAENY
+601 VSARGAAEDY
-611 GPAAP
+611 GFG
-616 PAQTRSPGS
+616 QSSSSRSAGS
-625 KVTG
+625 KLTG

>member
-1 MSDAL
+1 MNDSL

-24 VVVRSAYSTFI
+24 VVVRSAWSTFV
-35 VEGSDASAAILD
+35 VEGSDASAAVLD
-47 ADGRLIA
+47 AGGRLIA
-54 HSMATTL
+54 QSMATTL

-71 PELVKDI
+71 PELLKDF
-78 PLATMRPG
+78 PPHTMRPG
-86 DVFVLNDAYRGG
+86 EAYALNDAYRGG
-98 VHTNDLLVYRPVCT
+98 VHTNDLLVYRPVFA
-112 SGIPAYFTATM
+112 GGVPVYFTATM

-132 SAGGMAPLATDI
+132 SAGGMAPLATDVF
-144 YLEGLQLPPVRLAT
+144 LEGLQLPPVRLAT
-158 ADGLEP
+158 RDGLEP

-190 TAVAATRMDALI
+190 TAVAAARLESLMA
-202 REYGETGLR
+202 EHGEDGLA
-211 AGIDAYLDYTETRT
+211 AGVEDYLDHTETRT
-225 RAALSALP
+225 RAALAELP
-233 PGRYQASYP
+233 RGRFEASYP

-247 MNPDNP
+247 VRPGVA
-253 HHIRVTITLDHP
+253 HHVRVAVTLGGD
-265 QPNART
+265 AAV
-271 LDPGNETPHA
+271 LDFT
-281 RQQNQPDDTPTSPPD
+281 
-296 DAQQAG
+296 G
-302 TRRSGVS
+302 TG
-309 AGGEAGPGA
+309 
-318 GTPVIDGASVVVDFA
+318 
-333 GTDPQVPAA
+333 PQVPAA

-376 DVRLPPGSLLD
+376 EVVLPEGSLLN
-387 ARSPYPCGGRFVPI
+387 ARSPHPCGGRYVPI

-409 QALSDAVPERA
+409 QALGDAVPERA

-427 QPFSIAS
+427 QPFSIAA
-434 VDAPYWIH
+434 VGAPYWIH

-454 GLDGPNATGVHF
+454 GLDGPDATGVHF
-466 GVGRNSVPQVEPV
+466 GIGRNSVPQAEPV
-479 EGRCPLVVESIET
+479 ESRCPLIVESIGT
-492 IPDSGGAGR
+492 IPDSGGPGR
-501 HRGGL
+501 FRGGL

-527 RLAPP
+527 RLPPP
-532 GRDGGQPGRL
+532 GRDGGLPGRV
-542 GGFFKRRPDGSIE
+542 GGFHRRHLDGRME
-555 RLASKVNNI
+555 RLASKVNNV
-564 RFAAGEAFIV
+564 RFAAGEAFVV

-581 VGPPQERDPA
+581 LGPPSERDPA
-591 LLEADLEAGH
+591 AILADLESGH
-601 VTPQGAAENY
+601 VTPRGAYEDY
-611 GPAAP
+611 GFEAAGPVSPA
-616 PAQTRSPGS
+616 G
-625 KVTG
+625 